1 MTRVCRTV
9 GRTAGQSCKGRIASI
24 GCCQTSG
31 GFRGSSRRIFLR
43 CVVADISVF
52 GRPIYLTMIAR
63 RSKEFAGTRF
73 LKRGSNDEVRDIHV
87 YTYFP
92 LIQPHPRNC
101 TPRNCTPRNCT
112 PRIWYCISHTVLTAM
127 LFL

>member
-9 GRTAGQSCKGRIASI
+9 GGTVGQSCKSRIASI
-24 GCCQTSG
+24 GCCQTCG

-73 LKRGSNDEVRDIHV
+73 LKRGSNDEVCDLFSA
-87 YTYFP
+87 YTALTLGTAP
-92 LIQPHPRNC
+92 LGFG
-101 TPRNCTPRNCT
+101 
-112 PRIWYCISHTVLTAM
+112 TV
-127 LFL
+127 